1 MNLITVFQK
10 FPDQQ
15 ACIDHLEQ
23 IRWPMQACCPFCGSE
38 RTGRKNE
45 KNRLGRW
52 NCHKCTNS
60 FNVLT
65 KTVFQGTHI
74 ELQKWFLAIALM
86 VDAKK
91 SLSSYQLGR
100 DLDLHPTTA
109 WRMQQRIRSAM
120 TSDEGKM
127 LQGII
132 EMDET
137 YVGGKP
143 RYKGNNKRGR
153 GSQGKTSVVGAVQ
166 RGGEVKAKVTN
177 DTKGRTL
184 LGFIKERVEVAKSAL
199 VTDYYGA
206 YHRAGEMMPHV
217 VIDHRY
223 GYVDPADKGIHT
235 NTIEGF
241 WALIKRAWYGSHHHY
256 SRCWMPLFI
265 GEACW
270 KYNQRHNPS
279 TFDTFLRACFR

>member
-132 EMDET
+132 EAGRNLRRREAALQGQQQAWPWFPGQDLCC
-137 YVGGKP
+137 
-143 RYKGNNKRGR
+143 RGRPARR
-153 GSQGKTSVVGAVQ
+153 GSQSQGDQ
-166 RGGEVKAKVTN
+166 
-177 DTKGRTL
+177 
-184 LGFIKERVEVAKSAL
+184 
-199 VTDYYGA
+199 
-206 YHRAGEMMPHV
+206 
-217 VIDHRY
+217 
-223 GYVDPADKGIHT
+223 
-235 NTIEGF
+235 
-241 WALIKRAWYGSHHHY
+241 
-256 SRCWMPLFI
+256 
-265 GEACW
+265 
-270 KYNQRHNPS
+270 
-279 TFDTFLRACFR
+279 